1 MCFFLCLRLGTSG
14 ADGDAVTGTGRAV
27 TGTGRA
33 VTGTGRAVG
42 LLALQRLQQL
52 FHCRVVAFFFV
63 ERKSK
68 QPLIDAQHKS
78 IRI

>member
-52 FHCRVVAFFFV
+52 FHCRVVAFFFR
-63 ERKSK
+63 RKKIKATSY
-68 QPLIDAQHKS
+68 
-78 IRI
+78 